1 MAPLTPADRL
11 GRASTLEIPHYDSND
26 DASST
31 HSTTPLQDGTDT
43 ADGTKD
49 QPPSYKRHDSIELQL
64 TSSLQSSPKKTP
76 KILPPPAHTSTH
88 HSLQRKITGRLSLT
102 QTRTHFDSPISP
114 DDLAGLHDPKSLK
127 HLHDLGGVDQ
137 LLSLLKTSPKG
148 LDDHNEDD
156 LEARRH
162 HFGIN
167 KLPQRT
173 SKSFIQLCWEAMK
186 DKVLIILSIA
196 AVVSLALGL
205 YETFGS
211 GTQYDDEGKPL
222 PKVDWVEGVAILVA
236 IAIVVLVGAANDYQ
250 KERQFA
256 RLNAKKEDRE
266 LIVVRNGEKKMVS
279 IYDLLVG
286 DVINLQ
292 TGDVV
297 PADCILF
304 QGDVECDESAL
315 TGESEPVTK
324 APVDEAMQL
333 YELKLPTEEDIGSR
347 SIKFSDPYL
356 ISGARVLAGL
366 GDAFVTAV
374 GPNSIHGRTMASLQ
388 HKPETTPMQE
398 RLDNLAEGI
407 SKYGF
412 LAAII
417 LFIVLLI
424 RFGVDL
430 APGGSFHNLSPTD
443 KGRKFIDIVITAVT
457 IVVVAIPE
465 GLPLAVTLALAF
477 ATTRMAQNG
486 NLVRVLK
493 SCETMGSATAICS
506 DKTGTLTENKMRVVR
521 GFFGLKL
528 DGQVLEFDN
537 TADNQYEPTSVEAGE
552 EITPESRCF
561 LATNIILNS
570 TAFENSNYNED
581 MVNAARAKPK
591 PKNFFQR
598 LFSKTERTSQEH
610 QELLSAEP
618 YLGNKTES
626 ALLIL
631 ASKTFNSF
639 EEKSLDDIRTE
650 AANDAEQMIP
660 FESSRKWSG
669 VVMRIENGFRLY
681 IKGAAEIVFKNC
693 GYELNTD
700 GDLIKLDRTKRD
712 DVLTKI
718 DEYAN
723 DALRAIALAH
733 RDFVGISSWPPEDL
747 KYLENPLE
755 VDVEALVNVNASAS
769 EIDKKYVL
777 DALVGIQDP
786 LKLGVAQAVLKCKHA
801 GVTVRMVTGDNL
813 NTAKAI
819 SKECHILT
827 PDDLDN
833 EYAFMEGPKFRKLSP
848 AERRKI
854 VPQLRVLAR
863 SSPEDKRILVDTLR
877 KSGEVVAVT
886 GDGTN
891 DAPALKLAD
900 VGFSMGIAGTE
911 VAREA
916 SDIILMTDDF
926 TDIVQAI
933 KWGRTVATSIKKF
946 IQFQLTVNITAC
958 VLTFVSAV
966 ASSENKSVLTAVQ
979 LLWVNLIMDTL
990 AALALATDKPDDSF
1004 LNRRPAGRH
1013 APLISTSMW
1022 KMILGQS
1029 TTQLIITFVLHFAGK
1044 QLFYPGHS
1052 HITNHQQKQLDAMTF
1067 NTFVWLQFWKL
1078 IVTRKLDEAD
1088 EITNVR
1094 GRITMENLNFFQHL
1108 FRNWYF
1114 VAIALIIGGFQILI
1128 MFVGGAAFSVARQT
1142 PGMWATA
1149 ILCGFISIPVGIF
1162 IRIVPNVWVERVFP
1176 TRAFN
1181 MFLYYVGFGWV
1192 KRKKKSKYEEDEE
1205 SVGGSGDDSGHGV
1218 GGGSG
1223 PGVAVAAGED
1233 NAKPLKSS
1241 TSSTVAKHSSPS
1253 NKKA

>member
-1 MAPLTPADRL
+1 MAPRTPAERL
-11 GRASTLEIPHYDSND
+11 GTATTLELPRYSDD

-31 HSTTPLQDGTDT
+31 NSASPLQLQDEDEDEARTKTNKNKNANESVHEDNYRVNQS
-43 ADGTKD
+43 ADEG
-49 QPPSYKRHDSIELQL
+49 QAGL
-64 TSSLQSSPKKTP
+64 TSSTSRSRSNPKPLSRRAT
-76 KILPPPAHTSTH
+76 TH
-88 HSLQRKITGRLSLT
+88 NSLT
-102 QTRTHFDSPISP
+102 NPLSRILTSSTSHRRLTSDCKINPEELTP
-114 DDLAGLHDPKSLK
+114 LHDPKSLK
-127 HLHDLGGVDQ
+127 HLYQLGGFDR
-137 LLSLLKTSPKG
+137 LLNLLNTSKRG
-148 LDDHNEDD
+148 LNSSDEQD
-156 LEARRH
+156 LENRRLIY
-162 HFGIN
+162 GVN
-167 KLPQRT
+167 KLPKRVQ
-173 SKSFIQLCWEAMK
+173 KSFFQLCWEAMK

-211 GTQYDDEGKPL
+211 GTHYDDEGKPV

-236 IAIVVLVGAANDYQ
+236 VCIVVVVGAANDYQ

-266 LIVVRNGEKKMVS
+266 IIVIRNGEQKLIS

-286 DVINLQ
+286 DTINLQ

-297 PADCILF
+297 PADCILY
-304 QGDVECDESAL
+304 QGEVECDESAL
-315 TGESEPVTK
+315 TGESATIKKVPVK
-324 APVDEAMQL
+324 EAMEI
-333 YELKLPTEEDIGSR
+333 YESHLPTDEDIGSR
-347 SIKFSDPYL
+347 SIKFRDPYL
-356 ISGARVLAGL
+356 ISGAKILSGL
-366 GDAFVTAV
+366 GNAVVTAV
-374 GPNSIHGRTMASLQ
+374 GRNSIHGRTMLSLNV
-388 HKPETTPMQE
+388 KSETTPMQE

-412 LAAII
+412 LAALV
-417 LFIVLLI
+417 LFIVLFI
-424 RFGVDL
+424 RYCVDI
-430 APGGSFHNLSPTD
+430 APGGSFHELPSTE
-443 KGRKFIDIVITAVT
+443 KGKKFIDIIITAVT

-493 SCETMGSATAICS
+493 SCETMGGATAICS
-506 DKTGTLTENKMRVVR
+506 DKTGTLTENRMRIVR
-521 GFFGLKL
+521 GFFGLQK
-528 DGQVLEFDN
+528 DGQLLEFNDTTGDN
-537 TADNQYEPTSVEAGE
+537 NNKHEPTAAEASE
-552 EITPESRCF
+552 EITSEMKIF
-561 LATNIILNS
+561 LATNITLNS
-570 TAFENSNYNED
+570 TAFENSEYDE
-581 MVNAARAKPK
+581 VKAQLAKQRPR
-591 PKNFFQR
+591 NQSFFKK
-598 LFSKTERTSQEH
+598 LFNKESDSNQPQLGAVE
-610 QELLSAEP
+610 EP

-631 ASKTFNSF
+631 AGKIFHLFDNKT
-639 EEKSLDDIRTE
+639 LDQIRRE
-650 AANDAEQMIP
+650 SQHEIVQVIP
-660 FESSRKWSG
+660 FESSRKWAG
-669 VVMRIENGFRLY
+669 VVMKIDNGFRVY
-681 IKGAAEIVFKNC
+681 VKGAAELIFKNC
-693 GYELNTD
+693 GCEMNTA
-700 GDLIKLDRTKRD
+700 GELIKLDRSERE

-723 DALRAIALAH
+723 NALRAIALGH
-733 RDFVGISSWPPEDL
+733 RDFVGLKSWPPAELAL
-747 KYLENPLE
+747 KDNEN
-755 VDVEALVNVNASAS
+755 EADPGALINVSAS
-769 EIDKKYVL
+769 PSEIRKQFVL

-786 LKLGVAQAVLKCKHA
+786 LKPGVAEAVRQCKTA

-819 SKECHILT
+819 SQECGILT
-827 PDDLDN
+827 PDDLSN
-833 EYAFMEGPKFRKLSP
+833 EFACMEGPSFRKLSP
-848 AERRKI
+848 KERTKI
-854 VPQLRVLAR
+854 VSQLRVLAR

-966 ASSENKSVLTAVQ
+966 ASSQNQSVLTAVQ

-1004 LNRRPAGRH
+1004 LLNKPAGRT

-1029 TTQLIITFVLHFAGK
+1029 ITQLIITFVLHFAGRK
-1044 QLFYPGHS
+1044 LFFGNRD
-1052 HITNHQQKQLDAMTF
+1052 ITNHQSTQLDAMTF

-1078 IVTRKLDEAD
+1078 FVTRKLDEAED
-1088 EITNVR
+1088 VTTIR
-1094 GRITMENLNFFQHL
+1094 GRFTMYNLNFFSHL

-1114 VAIALIIGGFQILI
+1114 IAIALIIGGFQVLI

-1149 ILCGFISIPVGIF
+1149 ILCGFISIPAGII
-1162 IRIVPNVWVERVFP
+1162 IRLVPNTWVERIFP
-1176 TRAFN
+1176 TRAFKK
-1181 MFLYYVGFGWV
+1181 FIYIVGFGWL
-1192 KRKKKSKYEEDEE
+1192 KKNKKKGHEKELEEQTDTATDVDGSPDQSGTGSDS
-1205 SVGGSGDDSGHGV
+1205 SV
-1218 GGGSG
+1218 
-1223 PGVAVAAGED
+1223 
-1233 NAKPLKSS
+1233 
-1241 TSSTVAKHSSPS
+1241 
-1253 NKKA
+1253 KK

>member
-11 GRASTLEIPHYDSND
+11 GRATTLEIPQYDD

-31 HSTTPLQDGTDT
+31 HSTTPLQNDT
-43 ADGTKD
+43 EGVQKYNSMHQKD
-49 QPPSYKRHDSIELQL
+49 HPPSYSRHDSIELQL
-64 TSSLQSSPKKTP
+64 TSSLQSPSHNPKK
-76 KILPPPAHTSTH
+76 LPAKTSTH
-88 HSLQRKITGRLSLT
+88 QSLQHRLTGRLSLT
-102 QTRTHFDSPISP
+102 GTRSHFDSPISP
-114 DDLAGLHDPKSLK
+114 EDLVGLHDPKSLK
-127 HLHDLGGVDQ
+127 HLYDLGGFDH
-137 LLSLLKTSPKG
+137 LCTLLKTSPKG
-148 LDDHNEDD
+148 LDDHNEAD

-162 HFGIN
+162 DFGVN

-211 GTQYDDEGKPL
+211 GTHYDDEGKPL

-266 LIVVRNGEKKMVS
+266 LIVVRNGEKKLVS

-297 PADCILF
+297 PADSILF
-304 QGDVECDESAL
+304 QGEVECDESAL
-315 TGESEPVTK
+315 TGESETIKKVPVE
-324 APVDEAMQL
+324 EAMEI
-333 YELKLPTEEDIGSR
+333 YELHLPTEEDIGSR
-347 SIKFSDPYL
+347 TIKLRDPYL
-356 ISGARVLAGL
+356 ISGARVLSGL
-366 GDAFVTAV
+366 GNAVVTAV

-388 HKPETTPMQE
+388 HKPESTPMQE

-412 LAAII
+412 LAAIV

-430 APGGSFHNLSPTD
+430 APGGSFHNLNPTD

-521 GFFGLKL
+521 GFFGLKQ

-537 TADNQYEPTSVEAGE
+537 TADNSYEPTSVEAGE
-552 EITPESRCF
+552 DITSESRVF
-561 LATNIILNS
+561 LATNITLNS
-570 TAFENSNYNED
+570 TAFENSDYDED
-581 MVNAARAKPK
+581 VVNAARHKPK
-591 PKNFFQR
+591 QKSFFQR
-598 LFSKTERTSQEH
+598 LFSKTELATQEQ
-610 QELLSAEP
+610 QEILSAEP
-618 YLGNKTES
+618 FLGNKTES

-631 ASKTFNSF
+631 AEKTFGVFQN
-639 EEKSLDDIRTE
+639 KSLDDVRSE
-650 AANDAEQMIP
+650 AQLEIVQVIP

-669 VVMRIENGFRLY
+669 VVMKIENGFRVY

-693 GYELNTD
+693 GFELNTD

-723 DALRAIALAH
+723 DALRAIALGH
-733 RDFVGISSWPPEDL
+733 RDFVGITSWPPSGLASSDSP
-747 KYLENPLE
+747 NE
-755 VDVEALVNVNASAS
+755 VDPHALINVSASAS
-769 EIDKKYVL
+769 EINKQFVL

-786 LKLGVAQAVLKCKHA
+786 LKPGVSKAVLQCKHA

-848 AERRKI
+848 SERRKI

-1004 LNRRPAGRH
+1004 LNRKPAGRH

-1029 TTQLIITFVLHFAGK
+1029 ITQLVITFVLHFAGK

-1052 HITNHQQKQLDAMTF
+1052 HISNHQQKQLDAMTF

-1088 EITNVR
+1088 EITTVR
-1094 GRITMENLNFFQHL
+1094 GRITAENLNFFQHL

-1114 VAIALIIGGFQILI
+1114 IAIALIIGGFQVLI
-1128 MFVGGAAFSVARQT
+1128 MFVGGAAFSIARQT

-1149 ILCGFISIPVGIF
+1149 ILCGFISIPVGIV

-1181 MFLYYVGFGWV
+1181 MFIYYVGFGWV
-1192 KRKKKSKYEEDEE
+1192 KRKKKSKYDEDEE
-1205 SVGGSGDDSGHGV
+1205 SVGGGREISGVSGDSD
-1218 GGGSG
+1218 
-1223 PGVAVAAGED
+1223 VAAGGG
-1233 NAKPLKSS
+1233 AKLS
-1241 TSSTVAKHSSPS
+1241 TTSTLAKHSSTS
-1253 NKKA
+1253 NKPKS